1 MSSSTT
7 PKKTVLKGDPLRK
20 EGAAGAA
27 GIIPGHLVT
36 RGSDGKYVVHGTAG
50 GNAAP
55 TFAAE
60 QDFLGSTID
69 TPYGNGDRIQVN
81 FFRPGDEVYTFLD
94 AGQNATNG
102 AYLESSGDGTLRV
115 HTAPEVDESG
125 SATVSISTRA
135 IVAQALE
142 SVNNSG
148 GSDPVRIKAEVL

>member
-36 RGSDGKYVVHGTAG
+36 RNSAGAYVVHGTAG

-60 QDFLGSTID
+60 QDFLGSDINTA
-69 TPYGNGDRIQVN
+69 YASGDRVQVN
-81 FFRPGDEVYTFLD
+81 YFRPGDEVYTFLD
-94 AGQNATNG
+94 AGQNAANG

-115 HTAPEVDESG
+115 HTAPSINEGG
-125 SATVSISTRA
+125 SATVTVNTRA
-135 IVAQALE
+135 IVARALE
-142 SVNNSG
+142 AVNNSG